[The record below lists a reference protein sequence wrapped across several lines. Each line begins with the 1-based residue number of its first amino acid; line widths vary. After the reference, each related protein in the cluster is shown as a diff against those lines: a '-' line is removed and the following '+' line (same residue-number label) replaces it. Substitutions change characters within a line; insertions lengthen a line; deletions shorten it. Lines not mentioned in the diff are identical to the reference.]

1 MSDPAAIVGAN
12 RTVKASSR
20 MCQAITQPVERVRDD
35 KIKSLPFPEYPSTPP
50 SDNLFTTTVLRTSVI
65 AIV

>member
-20 MCQAITQPVERVRDD
+20 MCQAITQPVERVKDD
-35 KIKSLPFPEYPSTPP
+35 KIKSLPFPAYPSTP
-50 SDNLFTTTVLRTSVI
+50 SDNLFTTTVLRTSVN